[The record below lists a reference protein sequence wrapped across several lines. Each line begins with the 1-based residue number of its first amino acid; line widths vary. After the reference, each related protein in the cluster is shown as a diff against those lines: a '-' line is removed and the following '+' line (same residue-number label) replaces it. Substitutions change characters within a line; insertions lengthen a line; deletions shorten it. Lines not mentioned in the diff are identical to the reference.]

1 MPSLNKRTLEKC
13 QLLVIFPLLLV
24 HNIYLYSQLLLR
36 NFYAVSHKKTMS
48 EPNASSE
55 FDLNV
60 WLANLPQ
67 ELPPG
72 SQETPGN
79 DQGKSIYPCC
89 IYLPKTFEIFLD
101 RT

>member
-1 MPSLNKRTLEKC
+1 
-13 QLLVIFPLLLV
+13 
-24 HNIYLYSQLLLR
+24 
-36 NFYAVSHKKTMS
+36 MS
-48 EPNASSE
+48 EPNAPSE

-60 WLANLPQ
+60 WLANLPR

-72 SQETPGN
+72 SQETSGN

-89 IYLPKTFEIFLD
+89 IYLPKTFENFLD